1 MLIPIHVKELRSR
14 FVYVEADNGDVAVD
28 ALKARFKSGKIS
40 LDESD
45 VDGRDY
51 AIYPA
56 SYAADVESDFVAY
69 GNTPVG
75 AQKFTHAELE
85 KAWDT
90 LKSLCNDKQIVY
102 DIRNGYSVTERR
114 DCNENQWHM
123 PFDLESVRKE
133 LSAIDS
139 EITFGD
145 LEVYWNNAAAND
157 ADSEGHGIRIEDGK
171 ITEVY

>member
-1 MLIPIHVKELRSR
+1 MLIPIRVQELRSR

-28 ALKARFKSGKIS
+28 AAKACFER
-40 LDESD
+40 
-45 VDGRDY
+45 GRLSIEGQSICRTFEICPPIY
-51 AIYPA
+51 AK
-56 SYAADVESDFVAY
+56 DVEADIVAY
-69 GNTPVG
+69 GNNPVG

-85 KAWDT
+85 KAWDK
-90 LKSLCNDKQIVY
+90 LVSLCNDKRIVY
-102 DIRNGYSVTERR
+102 DIRNGYSVTGLR